1 MDKYKLSYEESS
13 PVIELLKHI
22 LEKLINIETHL
33 KKNEPKKE
41 TKQLLT
47 EEKTGE

>member
-1 MDKYKLSYEESS
+1 MDKYKLSYED
-13 PVIELLKHI
+13 VDLVVELLKDI
-22 LEKLINIETHL
+22 LGKLIDIETHL
-33 KKNEPKKE
+33 KKNETKEE

>member
-1 MDKYKLSYEESS
+1 MDKYKLSYEEAN
-13 PVIELLKHI
+13 PVIEILKDI
-22 LEKLINIETHL
+22 LVKLTDIETRL
-33 KKNEPKKE
+33 KKNETKEE

>member
-1 MDKYKLSYEESS
+1 MSYEDVD
-13 PVIELLKHI
+13 PVVELLKDI
-22 LEKLINIETHL
+22 LGKLIDIETHL
-33 KKNEPKKE
+33 KKNETKEE

>member
-1 MDKYKLSYEESS
+1 MDKYKLSYEDVD
-13 PVIELLKHI
+13 PVVELLKDI
-22 LEKLINIETHL
+22 LGKLIDIETHL
-33 KKNEPKKE
+33 KKNETKEE

>member
-1 MDKYKLSYEESS
+1 MDKYKLSYEEAD
-13 PVIELLKHI
+13 PVVELLKDI
-22 LEKLINIETHL
+22 LAKLTDIETRL
-33 KKNEPKKE
+33 KKNETKEE

>member
-1 MDKYKLSYEESS
+1 MDKYKLSYEEAD
-13 PVIELLKHI
+13 PVVELLKDI
-22 LEKLINIETHL
+22 LRKLTNIETRL
-33 KKNEPKKE
+33 KKNETKEE

>member
-1 MDKYKLSYEESS
+1 MDKYKLSYEDAD
-13 PVIELLKHI
+13 PVVELLKDI
-22 LEKLINIETHL
+22 LGKLIDIETHL
-33 KKNEPKKE
+33 KKNETKEE